1 MQFIPEEVSN
11 VLNQKA
17 VQFKVHALLH
27 QAWSNGKYMAQ
38 IFLSEKHEFSSG
50 FCRVAQ

>member
-1 MQFIPEEVSN
+1 VRIRKTPEASFSSHMQFIPEEVSN
-11 VLNQKA
+11 VLTQKP

-38 IFLSEKHEFSSG
+38 IFL
-50 FCRVAQ
+50 R